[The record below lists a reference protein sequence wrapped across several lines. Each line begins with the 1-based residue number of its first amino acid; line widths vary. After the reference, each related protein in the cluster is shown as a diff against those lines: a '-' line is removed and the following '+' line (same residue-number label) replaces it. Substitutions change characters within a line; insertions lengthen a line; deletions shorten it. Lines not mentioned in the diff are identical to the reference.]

1 MESASMKELW
11 DKRYASEVFV
21 YGREPNAFFSAQLKN
36 CPPGK
41 ILLPGEGEGRN
52 AIYAALQGWTVDAF
66 DQSRVG
72 RDKAIAFAKEQ
83 DVAINFEINGAE
95 EFNYKAAH
103 YDMVALIYLHTPAPV
118 RKILH
123 QKVYESLKPGGLLVL
138 EAFHKEQLG
147 RGSGGPGSLEMLLD
161 EESLRADFSELKE
174 VHIEKR
180 KTRLNEGDF
189 HQGEAITIR
198 LTGNKTA

>member
-1 MESASMKELW
+1 MKELW

-21 YGREPNAFFSAQLKN
+21 YGREPNEFFSAQLEN

-52 AIYAALQGWTVDAF
+52 AVYAALQGWAVDAF

-72 RDKAIAFAKEQ
+72 RDKAMAFAKEQ
-83 DVAINFEINGAE
+83 NVAINFEVSGAE

-103 YDMVALIYLHTPAPV
+103 YDMVVLIFIHTIESV
-118 RKILH
+118 RKELH
-123 QKVYESLKPGGLLVL
+123 KKVYESLKPGGLLVL

-161 EESLRADFSELKE
+161 EESLRAEFNGLKE
-174 VHIEKR
+174 VRIEKR
-180 KTRLNEGDF
+180 KTKLNEGDF

-198 LTGNKTA
+198 LTGIKPL